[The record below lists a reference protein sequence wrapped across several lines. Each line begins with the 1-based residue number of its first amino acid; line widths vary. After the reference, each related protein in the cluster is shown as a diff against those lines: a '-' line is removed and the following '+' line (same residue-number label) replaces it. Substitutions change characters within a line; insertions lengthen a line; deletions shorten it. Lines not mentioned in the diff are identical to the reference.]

1 MNRNKI
7 ITKIQNDINKFYKS
21 YESIGEDERELLGEI
36 LDDVEKMRES
46 KRNFIKLIVSNS
58 TGTACYVELDTIKIV
73 VPLTEDLLHEND
85 YGYSEHNDY
94 DKETIFSGIKTTE
107 GIFHVKETPDE
118 VISLMEEYL
127 DIL

>member
-36 LDDVEKMRES
+36 FDDVEKMRES
-46 KRNFIKLIVSNS
+46 KRNFIKLIENS

-85 YGYSEHNDY
+85 YGYSEHNAY

-107 GIFHVKETPDE
+107 GIIHVKETPDE